1 MSEGQD
7 KMEEAC
13 VSCALKERCV
23 QTVEDCFTRRQRW
36 KALLLGYILPFVV
49 LAGGIVVMS
58 ALHWDEMLIGGV
70 ALGVVAVYYLV
81 LWLCKPKV

>member
-1 MSEGQD
+1 MSEKAD

-13 VSCALKERCV
+13 VACALKDRCV

-36 KALLLGYILPFVV
+36 KALLLGYILPFVI

-58 ALHWDEMLIGGV
+58 GLEMDEMVIGGV
-70 ALGVVAVYYLV
+70 ALGFVAVYYFV

>member
-1 MSEGQD
+1 MSEKQD

-13 VSCALKERCV
+13 VACALKERCM
-23 QTVEDCFTRRQRW
+23 QTEEGCFTRRQRW

-58 ALHWDEMLIGGV
+58 IMQMDEMVAGGI
-70 ALGVVAVYYLV
+70 ALAIVAVYYFV